1 MKKQPKRC
9 LWLGATVFIITVIA
23 FIFRIWGIRWGLPD
37 MLHDFTYHPDE
48 IFQVGAML
56 RINPFAFEFDPGF
69 YNYPSGYMNLS
80 SAVLRITTQYG
91 MPVDDSLTGI
101 YLVARLVVVVL
112 GTLAVPV
119 VYSAANRLYGR
130 AAGILAALVLAI
142 TPLHIVHSHF
152 ATVDVPAA
160 FWANVTV
167 LAASVMISKPAARWY
182 VIAGVAAGF
191 AAGTKYNAAI
201 VFLPVLVAHFIQP
214 GADRFFNRIG
224 DGRLW
229 TAFGAFLTG
238 FIIST
243 PAIFTAHEKY
253 MDGFLY
259 EMRHAGSGHG
269 LVFQD
274 KGPGWFD
281 VMVNSLGYGLG
292 VFLLVMAVAAVGM
305 AIVRRKPGDWLILSF
320 VVPYY
325 IMISLSE
332 VRFARYV
339 ILILPPL
346 AMLVGRMIAEV
357 YQVVRDQSGPVI
369 RWSWVAICAAVLV
382 YTGIYAA
389 ALDRLFIL
397 PDTRTQA
404 AEWFHNNVE
413 PQATIGFP
421 TVPWFYSPP
430 LSPGTTAINRSDRFR
445 GTQES
450 DYKIIVN
457 QDPNEEWDVS
467 LIESSKPDYVVM
479 SDFEYEDVLRLK
491 VKKAMKYMDVLDT
504 SYIKAIVFRN
514 RLSMFGIDFC
524 PTEELPHDLKYMA
537 PTIRVYRRK

>member
-1 MKKQPKRC
+1 MKKQPVRSP
-9 LWLGATVFIITVIA
+9 WLGAAVFIVTIIA
-23 FIFRIWGIRWGLPD
+23 LIFRIWGIRWGLPD
-37 MLHDFTYHPDE
+37 VLHDFTYHPDE

-56 RINPFAFEFDPGF
+56 RVNPFAFEFDPGF
-69 YNYPSGYMNLS
+69 YSYPSGYMNLG
-80 SAVLRITTQYG
+80 AIVLRIATQYG
-91 MPVDDSLTGI
+91 MAVDESLTGI
-101 YLVARLVVVVL
+101 YLTARLVVVAL
-112 GTLAVPV
+112 GTLAIPV
-119 VYSAANRLYGR
+119 AYGAAKRLYGR
-130 AAGILAALVLAI
+130 AAGILAALILAI

-160 FWANVTV
+160 FWTAVTIF
-167 LAASVMISKPAARWY
+167 AASVIISKPVAKWY
-182 VIAGVAAGF
+182 IIAGLAAGF

-201 VFLPVLVAHFIQP
+201 VFLPVLVAHFLRP
-214 GADRFFNRIG
+214 ETGRFLRKIG

-229 TAFGAFLTG
+229 AAVGAFFAG

-243 PAIFTAHEKY
+243 PAILTAPGKY

-259 EMRHAGSGHG
+259 ELRHAGSGHG

-292 VFLLVMAVAAVGM
+292 VFLLVMALAAVGM
-305 AIVRRKPGDWLILSF
+305 AIVRRKPGDWLVLSF

-325 IMISLSE
+325 AMVSFSE

-346 AMLVGRMIAEV
+346 AMLVGRMMAEV
-357 YQVVRDQSGPVI
+357 YQVARDQGGTALK
-369 RWSWVAICAAVLV
+369 WSWVAICMAVLF

-397 PDTRTQA
+397 PDPRTQA
-404 AEWFHNNVE
+404 AEWFHSNVE
-413 PQATIGFP
+413 PSATISFP

-430 LSPGTTAINRSDRFR
+430 LSAGTTAINRIDRFR

-457 QDPNEEWDVS
+457 SDPNEEWDAS
-467 LIESSKPDYVVM
+467 IIKSRKPDYVVM

-491 VKKAMKYMDVLDT
+491 VKKATEYMDALGV
-504 SYIKAIVFRN
+504 SYIMETEFHN
-514 RLSMFGIDFC
+514 RLSVFGIDFG
-524 PTEELPHDLKYMA
+524 PTEDLPHDLKYMA